1 MLPTDDR
8 AGRGARPRFW
18 TRPTP
23 GALHEAGA
31 IARLAVVLGRPLMPW
46 QYLVMRVGTERRL
59 DDPRRY
65 RYPVVRVSVPR
76 QSGKTTGEWCKATH
90 RTITRPRRQSFY
102 TAQTGKDARK
112 RWMDCKE
119 LVLGSPLKR
128 FVEDGNT
135 YGGAIRLGAGDA
147 AITWPNGAFI
157 APFAPTAASLHG
169 YTPHD
174 VDRDELWA
182 YDQLTGEALDG
193 AIGPA
198 QITLVDRQRWDWS
211 TMGDADSTYWHELV
225 EEGRRWTEQGDAAGA
240 YFEWSADP
248 DADLYDP
255 ATLADFH
262 PALGFTIEAADLAE
276 AAGQTEEERAKRAGV
291 WQRAYCNLKTATR
304 ESVVDLLAFRRLADP
319 ELRIAAGAA
328 ALAFD
333 VAYDSTQASVM
344 IAAPAGED
352 GVAVRVLKSAAGQTW
367 LADELV
373 ELMGRFGI
381 ARLHANDD
389 GPARDVTAA
398 LRRRGVEVDVLN
410 GKDYATA
417 CGAWLRRARQGGL
430 TWDGSPVLFAA
441 MEAAVTRPIGDAL
454 AFSARHS
461 AGPIDA
467 LVAGAVAVRAALLA
481 PPPMPKPEIR

>member
-1 MLPTDDR
+1 M
-8 AGRGARPRFW
+8 GAEHD
-18 TRPTP
+18 
-23 GALHEAGA
+23 ADA

-46 QYLVMRVGTERRL
+46 QYLVLRVGTERRL
-59 DDPRRY
+59 DDPRRF
-65 RYPVVRVSVPR
+65 RYPNVRVSVPR
-76 QSGKTTGEWCKATH
+76 QSGKTTCEWCKSIH
-90 RTITRPRRQSFY
+90 RTITRPRRQAFY

-119 LVLGSPLKR
+119 LIESSPLNR
-128 FVEDGNT
+128 FVAERNIF
-135 YGGAIRLGAGDA
+135 GGSVRLGAGDA
-147 AITWPNGAFI
+147 AITWPNSSFI

-182 YDQLTGEALDG
+182 YDVLTGTALDG

-198 QITLVDRQRWDWS
+198 QITLADRQRWDWS

-225 EEGRRWTEQGDAAGA
+225 DEGRTWTEQPDAAGA

-248 DADLYDP
+248 DSDLYDP
-255 ATLADFH
+255 AVWPEFH
-262 PALGFTIEAADLAE
+262 PALGFTIEADDLAAE
-276 AAGQTEEERAKRAGV
+276 AGATDDERAKRAGV
-291 WQRAYCNLKTATR
+291 WMRAYCNLKTSSRQA
-304 ESVVDLLAFRRLADP
+304 VVDLAAFARLGDR
-319 ELRIAAGAA
+319 ELRIDSARA

-333 VAYDSTQASVM
+333 VAYDASQASIV

-352 GVAVRVLKSAAGQTW
+352 GVAVRVIKRAPGVVW

-373 ELMGRFGI
+373 ELMGRWHHE
-381 ARLHANDD
+381 RLHCNDD
-389 GPARDVTAA
+389 GPARDVAAA
-398 LRRRGVEVDVLN
+398 LRRRGVEVEALN

-430 TWDGSPVLFAA
+430 TWDGSAVMLDAMGAA
-441 MEAAVTRPIGDAL
+441 ATRPIGDAL

-461 AGPIDA
+461 AGPIDPLA
-467 LVAGAVAVRAALLA
+467 AGVVAVRAALLA
-481 PPPMPKPEIR
+481 PLPMPQPEMR